1 MGKLD
6 GDSEASSS
14 LFQGME
20 VGLGRPIRHHTQ
32 IEIVVKL
39 PREYSV
45 NTMTNVSL
53 LIYRGQGNI
62 LEHD

>member
-1 MGKLD
+1 M
-6 GDSEASSS
+6 
-14 LFQGME
+14 
-20 VGLGRPIRHHTQ
+20 VVRPIPQHTQ

-39 PREYSV
+39 PRDEYSV

-53 LIYRGQGNI
+53 LIYRGQENI